1 MIVEGF
7 HTIKTSN
14 GSIASAILDSTAVVN
29 SLHHQAID
37 DPGPSWR
44 VTARADDGVIE
55 VLEWDEDDGWSALGV
70 QWHPELDNT
79 GTAVFGWLVG
89 AARAGSLSRCD

>member
-1 MIVEGF
+1 M
-7 HTIKTSN
+7 
-14 GSIASAILDSTAVVN
+14 
-29 SLHHQAID
+29 
-37 DPGPSWR
+37 
-44 VTARADDGVIE
+44 TARADDGVIE

-89 AARAGSLSRCD
+89 AAPAGSLSRCD